1 MLAMKRIVKA
11 LDGESAR
18 RLAIAGLFLFVALL
32 FGGGGSPAPFA
43 ELIVQIAAL
52 VALGLW
58 FWPQP
63 TRTREPLDRTLWL
76 CAGALVLIPII
87 QLVPV
92 PPVVW
97 TNLPGR
103 ENVVAAI
110 TFIGREDEWRPI
122 SIAPARTVASLLSLI
137 PPLAMMWFASQLR
150 THERTR
156 LLWVVAGVGLVSAI
170 LATLQVGT
178 GNVLIFYQPDQPTP
192 PPGIMAS
199 RNAQGDLLIC
209 AMLAVVALAALP
221 HPRVTRT
228 ARLAIAAV
236 VLLVLASALVLSGSR
251 AGFVML
257 IIPVAAAARLWWVRP
272 APTATVD
279 QERKAGSLK
288 AGNKRWLL
296 ISGAALLALA
306 GIGTIARD
314 NAVISRTLDRFS
326 ATTDARFNE
335 IWPDAV
341 VAAQVMWPAGGG
353 MGTFIPAFESVESLE
368 VVNESE
374 PNRAH
379 NDYLEFVIEAGLAA
393 LLLIGAAFAVLGLRA
408 VQAFRATRRT
418 PAEPLVVFSTAALLV
433 VAFHSLVDYPLRAMT
448 VAVIAGFA
456 VGSLGRCTPDE
467 KGSRG

>member
-110 TFIGREDEWRPI
+110 SFIGRADEWRPI

-137 PPLAMMWFASQLR
+137 PPLAMMWFASQLG
-150 THERTR
+150 TPERTR
-156 LLWVVAGVGLVSAI
+156 LLWVIAGAGLISAV

-178 GNVLIFYQPDQPTP
+178 GTALIFYQPHIPTP

-199 RNAQGDLLIC
+199 RNAQSDLLIL
-209 AMLAVVALAALP
+209 AMTAVIALAAIP
-221 HPRVTRT
+221 HPRISRGG
-228 ARLAIAAV
+228 RFAAAGV
-236 VLLVLASALVLSGSR
+236 VLAVLAAALFLSGSR
-251 AGFVML
+251 AGVAML
-257 IIPVAAAARLWWVRP
+257 VIPLAAAAYLWL
-272 APTATVD
+272 APLMRV
-279 QERKAGSLK
+279 
-288 AGNKRWLL
+288 KRVGWKRVLL
-296 ISGAALLALA
+296 VGGAALALIAGLAEA
-306 GIGTIARD
+306 AQG
-314 NAVISRTLDRFS
+314 NAVIGRTLARFS
-326 ATTDARFNE
+326 AETDARLHE
-335 IWPDAV
+335 IWPDAW
-341 VAAQVMWPAGGG
+341 VAAQVQWPAGGG
-353 MGTFIPAFESVESLE
+353 MGTFIPAFESVERLE

-379 NDYLEFVIEAGLAA
+379 NDYLEFVIEAGLAGV
-393 LLLIGAAFAVLGLRA
+393 LLLCAALPVLLWRIVKAARASRGRAAEPVIVFSGAAFMVVVL
-408 VQAFRATRRT
+408 
-418 PAEPLVVFSTAALLV
+418 
-433 VAFHSLVDYPLRAMT
+433 HSLVDYPLRAMT
-448 VAVIAGFA
+448 IAVIAGFA
-456 VGSLGRCTPDE
+456 VGSLSRRRRGE
-467 KGSRG
+467 EGSMG